1 MKIEFTDSSKKQLKK
16 VDNSNRNRIL
26 KYLFEIESLKDPRT
40 RGKALEQNL
49 KGLWRYRVGDYRIV
63 CDIVDEKVTILVVKT
78 GLRRDV
84 YKA

>member
-16 VDNSNRNRIL
+16 IDNSNRNRIL

-63 CDIVDEKVTILVVKT
+63 CDIVDEKVTILVVKI
-78 GLRRDV
+78 GHRRDV
-84 YKA
+84 NKA

>member
-16 VDNSNRNRIL
+16 IDNSNRNRIL

-49 KGLWRYRVGDYRIV
+49 KGLWRYRVGNYRIV
-63 CDIVDEKVTILVVKT
+63 CDIVDEKVTILVVKI
-78 GLRRDV
+78 GHRRDV
-84 YKA
+84 NKA

>member
-16 VDNSNRNRIL
+16 IDNSNRNRIL

-63 CDIVDEKVTILVVKT
+63 CDIVDEKVTILVVKI
-78 GLRRDV
+78 GHRRDV